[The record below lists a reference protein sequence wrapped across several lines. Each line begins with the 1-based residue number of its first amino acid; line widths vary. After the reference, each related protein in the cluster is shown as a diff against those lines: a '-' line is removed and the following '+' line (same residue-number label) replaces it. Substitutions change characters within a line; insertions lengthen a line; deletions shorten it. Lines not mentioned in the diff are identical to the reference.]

1 MTKDPETE
9 EFMMVLQFADK
20 ENLRSFLSHNF
31 NSILWKEKIMYLEN
45 LTFSLKNLH
54 KLGYCHKDLHSGNVL
69 QNDSNSRIT
78 DFGLSGPSN
87 KQKTDD
93 KLCGVLPYI
102 APEVLNGEPYTLSS
116 DTYSIGV
123 NYHLEN
129 HLFIKEIMM
138 LS

>member
-1 MTKDPETE
+1 ME
-9 EFMMVLQFADK
+9 
-20 ENLRSFLSHNF
+20 
-31 NSILWKEKIMYLEN
+31 ILEN
-45 LTFSLKNLH
+45 LH
-54 KLGYCHKDLHSGNVL
+54 ILGYCHKDLHNGNVL